1 MNILTFTSLYPNAAQ
16 PDHGVFVEN
25 RLRHLVAGGG
35 VSCKVVAPVPWFP
48 STDPRFGRYAQFA
61 RVPRN
66 EVRHGIRITHPR
78 YLRLPKVGM
87 TMAPA
92 MMAAAIKPLLRR
104 MLDEGDDF
112 DLIDAHYFYPDGVA
126 AVMLGQYFGKPVV
139 VTARGSDISVCGNYR
154 LPRNLMRR
162 AAAKAA
168 GLVTVC
174 EALKDAMV
182 GLGVPGERIVALRN
196 GVDLSVFQP
205 VDRQQVRTQL
215 RLDGFTLLAVG
226 QLVAHKGQALVI
238 EALPLL
244 PGVRLLLAGTGPDRA
259 ALEQLARNLNVY
271 DRVTFLGAVPHAQL
285 RAFYGACDALV
296 LASSREG
303 WANVLL
309 ESMACGTPVI
319 ASKVWG
325 TPEVVRSREAG
336 LLIEQRSAAAIA
348 NAVQALRALAPDR
361 AATRRYAEQFSWAAT
376 TTGQMNL
383 FERILQARQP

>member
-1 MNILTFTSLYPNAAQ
+1 M
-16 PDHGVFVEN
+16 
-25 RLRHLVAGGG
+25 
-35 VSCKVVAPVPWFP
+35 
-48 STDPRFGRYAQFA
+48 
-61 RVPRN
+61 
-66 EVRHGIRITHPR
+66 
-78 YLRLPKVGM
+78 
-87 TMAPA
+87 
-92 MMAAAIKPLLRR
+92 KPLLRR
-104 MLDEGDDF
+104 LLDESDGF

-126 AVMLGQYFGKPVV
+126 AVMLGEYFGKPVV
-139 VTARGSDISVCGNYR
+139 VTARGSDISICGNYR
-154 LPRNLMRR
+154 VPRSLMRR

-174 EALKDAMV
+174 EALKEAMV

-205 VDRQQVRTQL
+205 VDREQVRKQL
-215 RLDGFTLLAVG
+215 RLDQFTLLAVG
-226 QLVAHKGQALVI
+226 QLVAHKGQSLVI
-238 EALPLL
+238 EALALL

-259 ALEQLARNLNVY
+259 VLEQLARQLGVY
-271 DRVTFLGAVPHAQL
+271 DRVTFLGAVPHTQL
-285 RAFYGACDALV
+285 RHFYGAADALV

-325 TPEVVRSREAG
+325 TPEVVRTREAG
-336 LLIEQRSAAAIA
+336 LLFEQRSAGAIA

-376 TTGQMNL
+376 TTGQINL